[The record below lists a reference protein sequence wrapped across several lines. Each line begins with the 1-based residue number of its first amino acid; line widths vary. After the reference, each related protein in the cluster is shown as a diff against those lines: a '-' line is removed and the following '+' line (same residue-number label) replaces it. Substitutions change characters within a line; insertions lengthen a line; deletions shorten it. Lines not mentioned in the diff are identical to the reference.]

1 MDDTNR
7 ANLLTVLYGILMGAF
22 AVGLALSGSLGAT
35 ALTFVLIVLVLIL
48 ILSKFVPTMNMGY
61 VLGIVIGAGLV
72 ILMPALSP
80 AALEPV
86 QLLLI
91 VVILWLMGK

>member
-7 ANLLTVLYGILMGAF
+7 ANILTILYGTLMGAF

-48 ILSKFVPTMNMGY
+48 ILSKFVPTMSMAY

-80 AALEPV
+80 AALEPT
-86 QLLLI
+86 QIGI
-91 VVILWLMGK
+91 VIVILWLIGK

>member
-7 ANLLTVLYGILMGAF
+7 ANLLTILYGTLMGAF

-48 ILSKFVPTMNMGY
+48 ILSKFVPTMNMVY
-61 VLGIVIGAGLV
+61 VLGMVIGAGLV

-80 AALEPV
+80 AGLDPV
-86 QLLLI
+86 QLLL
-91 VVILWLMGK
+91 VLGLLWLMGK

>member
-7 ANLLTVLYGILMGAF
+7 ANILTVLYGTLMGAF

-48 ILSKFVPTMNMGY
+48 ILSKFVPTMSMAY

-80 AALEPV
+80 AGLEPV